1 MSEYTGMS
9 TDRAL
14 AQLRHAELLKESA
27 DRRADGAGPAKSP
40 WLALSVVVVLVLV
53 AGAAW
58 LMFIG

>member
-1 MSEYTGMS
+1 MS

-27 DRRADGAGPAKSP
+27 DLRADGAGPANSA

-58 LMFIG
+58 LMFVG